1 MDVGAVKAKLRE
13 VLDLIEL
20 VQSQRATGT
29 LAYYHTEEAQQVQ
42 AMKPIVARLLAAIDP
57 QLPLRV
63 DGDAIDFPAYGTPF
77 GELATRVRQGI
88 ALLDER
94 DALEAMLQPEG
105 PTVEADRLHPWVWD
119 AARGLWADG
128 HFQDALAAAAQ
139 TLETHVQAKLDSR
152 RRSGRDLFL
161 SAYSDS
167 EPKPDE
173 PRLRPPADV
182 DADSDTWRSLLDGAK
197 FFGAG
202 CASLVRNIAAH
213 ERGSLTE
220 QECYEGLA
228 ALSLLARR
236 VDADEVAWATEA
248 KSII

>member
-1 MDVGAVKAKLRE
+1 MDVGAVRGKLRE
-13 VLDLIEL
+13 VLDLIEV
-20 VQSQRATGT
+20 VQSRQNAEANYYDTQQAQR
-29 LAYYHTEEAQQVQ
+29 VQ
-42 AMKPIVARLLAAIDP
+42 ALKPIVARILAAIDP
-57 QLPLRV
+57 QLPLSV
-63 DGDAIDFPAYGTPF
+63 DGEAVDFPAYGIAF

-94 DALEAMLQPEG
+94 NALEAMLEPEG

-119 AARGLWADG
+119 AAKGLWTDG

-139 TLETHVQAKLDSR
+139 TLEKHVQAKLDSR

-173 PRLRPPADV
+173 PRLRPPAEV

-236 VDADEVAWATEA
+236 VDADEVVWAT
-248 KSII
+248 

>member
-1 MDVGAVKAKLRE
+1 MDVGAVKGKLRE
-13 VLDLIEL
+13 VLGLIEY
-20 VQSQRATGT
+20 VQSRQDAG
-29 LAYYHTEEAQQVQ
+29 AQEYYNTEEAQRVQ
-42 AMKPIVARLLAAIDP
+42 SLKPVVARLLAAIAP
-57 QLPLRV
+57 ELPLDD
-63 DGDAIDFPAYGTPF
+63 DGEAADFPVYGRAF
-77 GELATRVRQGI
+77 GELATRMRQGI

-94 DALEAMLQPEG
+94 DALDAMLQPEG

-119 AARGLWADG
+119 AARGLWTDG
-128 HFQDALAAAAQ
+128 HYQDALAAAAQ

-161 SAYSDS
+161 SAYSDAD
-167 EPKPDE
+167 PKADD
-173 PRLRPPADV
+173 PRLRPPAEV

-202 CASLVRNIAAH
+202 CAALVRNIAAH
-213 ERGSLTE
+213 ERGRLTE

-236 VDADEVAWATEA
+236 VDADKVARVT
-248 KSII
+248 